1 MTEVLVN
8 PECPFSL
15 KSFDLLTQLQKYSTK
30 EYFYLINEEDFKNY
44 IEQPFQQLY
53 HLVIAQLSGEIIKQ
67 LNTNIQLDNY
77 LNEPFFEYNLF
88 SNTMEAQWDNAHF
101 FIRIIQNGLWFGL
114 YISERSVNRQK
125 FIKNI
130 QNNTTL
136 KEVLL
141 QNTRIHDSFNLY
153 SESSQQIS
161 TINRLADWLKIIARQ
176 KSATKCIQVTK
187 YLTYNQILSF
197 DYQQLTNE
205 IKQLFEGIFPLFLVA
220 TCNQPVTAIEKYL
233 EPINI
238 IANYY
243 CQQGVKE
250 YQKENHQDAINL
262 FDSALERSP
271 NLADAYRYRGKV
283 KAELGYTD
291 DAISDYNYLLLIQ
304 PKNYEIYDDLGQI
317 YYKIENYNRAI
328 DNYNQSLH
336 VNPNFALAYYHRGLT
351 YLKINN
357 QQKAFEDLY
366 RATELFDKEKDV
378 DNYEEA
384 QRILKTIYPDYSEP
398 LFTEINQNI
407 RSKGLRISE
416 SILRRYH

>member
-136 KEVLL
+136 
-141 QNTRIHDSFNLY
+141 
-153 SESSQQIS
+153 SS
-161 TINRLADWLKIIARQ
+161 
-176 KSATKCIQVTK
+176 
-187 YLTYNQILSF
+187 
-197 DYQQLTNE
+197 
-205 IKQLFEGIFPLFLVA
+205 
-220 TCNQPVTAIEKYL
+220 
-233 EPINI
+233 
-238 IANYY
+238 
-243 CQQGVKE
+243 
-250 YQKENHQDAINL
+250 
-262 FDSALERSP
+262 
-271 NLADAYRYRGKV
+271 
-283 KAELGYTD
+283 
-291 DAISDYNYLLLIQ
+291 
-304 PKNYEIYDDLGQI
+304 
-317 YYKIENYNRAI
+317 
-328 DNYNQSLH
+328 
-336 VNPNFALAYYHRGLT
+336 
-351 YLKINN
+351 
-357 QQKAFEDLY
+357 
-366 RATELFDKEKDV
+366 
-378 DNYEEA
+378 
-384 QRILKTIYPDYSEP
+384 
-398 LFTEINQNI
+398 
-407 RSKGLRISE
+407 
-416 SILRRYH
+416 